1 MEVKRELTLKE
12 CKHILRYCLSLPLLR
27 KNTFD
32 CEEDYNVYIKELK
45 RDINLW
51 IRCTYNYNIMQ
62 NPDRLPTDHNI
73 RLCTRLPYTD
83 TNKHMMPH
91 LFR

>member
-51 IRCTYNYNIMQ
+51 IRCTYNYNITMQ
-62 NPDRLPTDHNI
+62 QGENNEI
-73 RLCTRLPYTD
+73 RLYSSRFRSLRS
-83 TNKHMMPH
+83 H
-91 LFR
+91 LRP

>member
-12 CKHILRYCLSLPLLR
+12 CKHILRYCLSLPLLH
-27 KNTFD
+27 KNIFA

-51 IRCTYNYNIMQ
+51 IRCTYNYNIIVAKYA
-62 NPDRLPTDHNI
+62 PNI
-73 RLCTRLPYTD
+73 SEYSNLELSQFVD
-83 TNKHMMPH
+83 
-91 LFR
+91 LFDYLKKIKVI